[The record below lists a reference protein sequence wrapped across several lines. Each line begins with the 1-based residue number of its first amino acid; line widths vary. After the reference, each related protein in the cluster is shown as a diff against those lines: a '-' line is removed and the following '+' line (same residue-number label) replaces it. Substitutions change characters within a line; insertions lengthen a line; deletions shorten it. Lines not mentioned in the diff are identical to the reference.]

1 MEYIKGLE
9 SYHNDNRTAVTL
21 GKFDGLHRGHQRL
34 IRKVQRLKREYG
46 TTSVVFAFDMV
57 PLYERLGKPREG
69 IMSNEERRMRL
80 DGKADI
86 LLECPFTEAI
96 SNMEAEDFIRDVV
109 CGLLH
114 ARFLVVGTDFQF
126 GHNKRGDAQMLI
138 DYSTKY
144 DYEVFVIS
152 KETYGI
158 REISS
163 SYIRE
168 TMKQGNM
175 EKVNAMLGYPYTV
188 AGEVEYGKQLGRTIG
203 VPTINVHPA
212 KEKLLPPNGVYMVG
226 IKIDGIWYNGIGNV
240 GVKPTVSS
248 ENRMLIESHLLD
260 YNGNAYGKHV
270 EIQLYHF
277 RRPEQKFASIEEMK
291 QQIEKDIQSGKD
303 YFRYGGHAV
312 D

>member
-21 GKFDGLHRGHQRL
+21 GKFDGLHRGHQKL
-34 IRKVQRLKREYG
+34 IRKVQKLKREYG
-46 TTSVVFAFDMV
+46 TTSVVFAFDMI

-80 DGKADI
+80 EGKADV
-86 LLECPFTEAI
+86 LLECPFTEEI
-96 SNMEAEDFIRDVV
+96 SRMEAETFIEDVL
-109 CGLLH
+109 CKKLH

-126 GHNKRGDAQMLI
+126 GHNKRGNVQMLI
-138 DYSTKY
+138 DYSGQY
-144 DYEVFVIS
+144 GYEVFVIE

-168 TMKQGNM
+168 SMKQGNM

-240 GVKPTVSS
+240 GVKPTVSN

-260 YNGNAYGKHV
+260 YSGNAYGKHV

-277 RRPEQKFASIEEMK
+277 RRPEQKFASVEEMK
-291 QQIEKDIQSGKD
+291 KQIEKDIASGKE
-303 YFRYGGHAV
+303 YFRYGGHGEA
-312 D
+312 